1 MRNRITFLSFAIM
14 FCALFVYAEKP
25 KSISAATNRPAHW
38 AQPIEKP
45 GVPNMH
51 KVSDTLYRSAQPT
64 AEGMQELKKM
74 GIRTIVNLRS
84 FHSDRDEIGETGLQ
98 NEHIYMKAHHPED
111 KELVRFL
118 QIVTDSNRTPVLVH
132 CQHGA
137 DRTGTMCALY
147 RIAVCGWSKD
157 DAVVEMT
164 KGGFGFHTI
173 WGNLPKYI
181 DRLDLAD
188 IRKRAGLLPPK
199 PIKKE
204 PLKQPVQ
211 KSVNYT
217 DAAGKEHTY
226 LVQEPAYA
234 STTTPVFIYLYGA
247 GGKEEQGMQLFG
259 DLRKLLNTTRWIYV
273 CPRDYEYAGLRK
285 SITKQY
291 GSRPLVLCGASAGG
305 REAYLEATGNPGAY
319 AAAVLL
325 CPAFPATRIRE
336 QNITKLTMPVAIV
349 CGENDPLST
358 AASRKLVDELKKMNR
373 KVLYQEIPGGDHDA
387 PLIKTD
393 WPNVLKH
400 IKQNL
405 PGNKTGF
412 GYYQ

>member
-1 MRNRITFLSFAIM
+1 MKKHCAYITFLIV
-14 FCALFVYAEKP
+14 FCTLFLQAKEPVNNSP
-25 KSISAATNRPAHW
+25 GTNRPVHW
-38 AQPIEKP
+38 AQPVEKP

-98 NEHIYMKAHHPED
+98 YEHIYMKAHHPED

-118 QIVTDSNRTPVLVH
+118 QIITDSNRTPVLVH

-147 RIAVCGWSKD
+147 RIVVCGWSKD
-157 DAVVEMT
+157 EAVVEMT

-173 WGNLPKYI
+173 WDNLPKYI
-181 DRLDLAD
+181 DRLDTAD
-188 IRKRAGLLPPK
+188 IRKRAGLLPPERVR
-199 PIKKE
+199 KE

-211 KSVNYT
+211 KSVSYT
-217 DAAGKEHTY
+217 DTAGKEYLY

-234 STTTPVFIYLYGA
+234 STATPVFIYLNGA
-247 GGKEEQGMQLFG
+247 AGKEEQGMQVFG

-273 CPRDYEYAGLRK
+273 CPRDYEYTGLRT
-285 SITKQY
+285 SITEQY
-291 GSRPLVLCGASAGG
+291 GNRPLIICGASAGG
-305 REAYLEATGNPGAY
+305 REAYLEAIKNPGTY
-319 AAAVLL
+319 AGVVLL
-325 CPAFPATRIRE
+325 CPALPASRIRKQE
-336 QNITKLTMPVAIV
+336 FRTLTMPVVIV
-349 CGENDPLST
+349 CGENDSLST
-358 AASRKLVDELKKMNR
+358 AASRKLALGLEKTNR
-373 KVLYQEIPGGDHDA
+373 NVLYREIPGGDHAA
-387 PLIKTD
+387 PLEKTG

-400 IKQNL
+400 IREHL

-412 GYYQ
+412 GYY